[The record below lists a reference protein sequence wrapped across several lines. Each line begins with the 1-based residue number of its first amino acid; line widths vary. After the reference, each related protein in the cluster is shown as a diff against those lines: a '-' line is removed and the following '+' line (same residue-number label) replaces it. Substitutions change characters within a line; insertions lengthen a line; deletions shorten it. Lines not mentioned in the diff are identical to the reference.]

1 MSGRRP
7 GRMLRTW
14 LRQLPWTRLKLL
26 AARALYYPAV
36 LAFGRRRGTVVR
48 NGIRYDLDLGEGI
61 DLSVFLFGSFQPQVV
76 RNRFVRLPEDGVVVD
91 VGANSGILTLQLAQ
105 AVPEGRVFA
114 FEPTHY
120 ALTRLKRNLELNPE
134 LSPRVETVQAFVSS
148 ASAARPG
155 LSAYA
160 SWRVDRGSSGTHPLH
175 GGTHKPAD
183 EIGAVSLDDF
193 AAERGLHR
201 VHFIKIDTDG
211 HELEVLR
218 GARGL
223 LARHKP
229 VVVFEIA
236 GYVMEE
242 RGIAFSDYV
251 SLLAPLGY
259 TLFDAKSGVGIDLAN
274 HAERI
279 PARASID
286 IVAVA
291 DLVALP

>member
-1 MSGRRP
+1 
-7 GRMLRTW
+7 MLWSW
-14 LRQLPWTRLKLL
+14 LWQLPWTRFKLL

-36 LAFGRRRGTVVR
+36 LAFGRTRGIVVR
-48 NGIRYDLDLGEGI
+48 DGIRYDLDLGEGI

-76 RNRFVRLPEDGVVVD
+76 RNRFVRLPRDGVVVD
-91 VGANSGILTLQLAQ
+91 VGANVGIFALQLAQ
-105 AVPEGRVFA
+105 AVPRGRVFA
-114 FEPTHY
+114 FEPTHH
-120 ALTRLKRNLELNPE
+120 AFARLKRNLELNPE
-134 LSPRVETVQAFVSS
+134 LSPRVEAVQAFVSA
-148 ASAARPG
+148 ASDQRPS

-160 SWRVDRGSSGTHPLH
+160 SWRVDGSSFGTHPLH
-175 GGTHKPAD
+175 GGTEKSA
-183 EIGAVSLDDF
+183 EGIGAVSLDDF
-193 AAERGLHR
+193 AAQRGLHR
-201 VHFIKIDTDG
+201 VDFIKIDTDG

-223 LARHKP
+223 LARHRP

-259 TLFDAKSGVGIDLAN
+259 ALFDAKSGAGIDLAN
-274 HAERI
+274 HTERI

-286 IVAVA
+286 IAAVA
-291 DLVALP
+291 DLAPLP